1 MQKTILL
8 TGSNGFTG
16 YYVKTYLQ
24 TLGYKV
30 IGLVLSDPQENEC
43 VCDLNNKEQLNR
55 LIQEI
60 KPNGLIHLAA
70 LSFVGHAD
78 QEAFYKVNV
87 FGTLNLLEAFANAGI
102 TPDKIIIASS
112 ANIYGTPD
120 IEFISEDVLPAPMN
134 HYAMS
139 KLAMEYMVRL
149 WFDRFKIIITRPFN
163 YTGVGQDVKFLVP
176 KIVSHFKENKAEIE
190 LGNIDVYRDFS
201 DVRDIARA
209 YVELYQSD
217 AHSEAFN
224 LCSGKLY
231 ALKDIISMMEEI
243 AGYQIEI
250 KVNPLF
256 VRENEIKKLGGS
268 SDKLRSLIDF
278 KSYFTLPETLNDMY
292 YS

>member
-112 ANIYGTPD
+112 ANIYGMPD

-217 AHSEAFN
+217 AYSEAFN

-250 KVNPLF
+250 KINPLF